1 MPASRARSPRHRP
14 PVRRVPSPEAPLD
27 TEALEGERVTVY
39 EISEEGWAW
48 GQLASDGYVG
58 YLSANALR
66 PVGPAMT
73 HKVVA
78 ARTLVF
84 PGPNIKLPPSGGLP
98 LGALLSVTRIV
109 EPFAVTATGAC
120 VPLRHLAPIDTVESD
135 HVAVAERF
143 LHAPYLWGGKTSL
156 GLDCSALVQVALNAC
171 GQPCP
176 RDSDLQEKALGA
188 PLASPDLANLRRGDL
203 MFWKG
208 HVAIVRDRETLIHA
222 NAYHMAVTIE
232 PIATAVERIAANGF
246 PLTSVRR
253 L

>member
-1 MPASRARSPRHRP
+1 
-14 PVRRVPSPEAPLD
+14 
-27 TEALEGERVTVY
+27 
-39 EISEEGWAW
+39 
-48 GQLASDGYVG
+48 
-58 YLSANALR
+58 
-66 PVGPAMT
+66 MT

-98 LGALLSVTRIV
+98 LGARLAVARMV
-109 EPFAVTATGAC
+109 APFAVMATGGC
-120 VPLRHLAPIDTVESD
+120 IPMQHLAPIETVESD
-135 HVAVAERF
+135 YVDVAERL

-171 GQPCP
+171 GQSCP

-222 NAYHMAVTIE
+222 NAHHMAVTIE

-253 L
+253 P